1 MQVSVAVLLDNFV
14 TASAKIDEEEGR
26 HELEEKLRRRQTR
39 NPLEPLLKKL
49 AREFVDDADLADKLR
64 CLYQV
69 LHRIPVFEVLCR
81 VG

>member
-1 MQVSVAVLLDNFV
+1 MAVLLDNFV
-14 TASAKIDEEEGR
+14 TASAKIEEGEKR
-26 HELEEKLRRRQTR
+26 LELEEKRRRQLTR